1 MSAVRVELVHRVIA
15 QINDVS
21 LVATKTPTGIELFM
35 TGGNNT
41 GDSIILTEKGFGE
54 LLAEYNAM
62 LSNTVKATSA
72 NSNTEEDEEQPKQPE
87 KKVTKYMYSGR
98 AEPSI
103 AISKPS
109 NGSAV
114 KAGESD
120 SKGNHIV
127 PRSAPNKKGQKKSV
141 GWTKENPKI
150 EVNSCNRWT
159 TEEYSKVA
167 TILLSPGGTWFQAA
181 ESSGRTPKAINVKA
195 WMGVLPGIDYKEI
208 CKTAG
213 PLTAPKA

>member
-72 NSNTEEDEEQPKQPE
+72 SSNVGSNTEEDEEDEEQPE
-87 KKVTKYMYSGR
+87 KKVTKYTYAGR
-98 AEPSI
+98 SSVGTGFAVSESTK
-103 AISKPS
+103 ISVP
-109 NGSAV
+109 
-114 KAGESD
+114 
-120 SKGNHIV
+120 KGKHIV
-127 PRSAPNKKGQKKSV
+127 PRNVPQKKGKKST
-141 GWTKENPKI
+141 GWTKENTKI

-159 TEEYSKVA
+159 KEEYIKVA